1 MYCSTLPADA
11 VRKTRGLKKFLKKLF
26 GASLCVY
33 NVHCLV
39 VNLKGEKHV
48 KNNQKKKSWK
58 SSVGWLGGKLVQ
70 FACQNPS
77 AFVEEAN
84 IKHNKHRARILYI
97 IVYHSRHEICS

>member
-48 KNNQKKKSWK
+48 KNNQKKKK
-58 SSVGWLGGKLVQ
+58 KRAGKVQWDGYEGSLFNLLVKIPVLLWRKQ
-70 FACQNPS
+70 T
-77 AFVEEAN
+77 
-84 IKHNKHRARILYI
+84 
-97 IVYHSRHEICS
+97 